1 MNRARLHARFKA
13 AIIAAT
19 VGGIAAAALAAT
31 RTRPESPAA
40 RVATWRRAFATAPD
54 RTRAALIALGMDPDH
69 AVVSEANRFRVVGFS
84 RDVCQADPIRGHRL
98 RANTRSAW
106 YELPPY
112 RWIAGAD
119 VPAVAAAVA
128 AAGGRRIGGSE
139 QSTNSWG
146 CRGPEPD
153 PAARLR
159 VLVIGDSFMQGIL
172 IGDRDTPPARLAAA
186 LGPGATVL
194 NAGVYGYG
202 PEQYLASIEEFTPR
216 FQPHIVIIGLC
227 CNDVDASDPGD
238 VARRRDRLGRAAAYC
253 AARGIACAVVAV
265 PDFRRHPETDRDP
278 AAYPECLRPGPESPA
293 AWIDLGPALAAAD
306 PEITPATRKQS
317 RLYLNRLRDGHLD
330 APGAEVWAREVARWI
345 SRSPLD
351 RRESDSTA
359 PAGQVPSP
367 ASRRAETSRTA
378 SPRPTRIPFG
388 KARPGTRSPD
398 EPAPPDRRHHSA
410 SR

>member
-13 AIIAAT
+13 AILAAT
-19 VGGIAAAALAAT
+19 VGGVALIATLAAA
-31 RTRPESPAA
+31 RTRPATPAA
-40 RVATWRRAFATAPD
+40 RAADGRREFAAAPD
-54 RTRAALIALGMDPDH
+54 RTRAALVALGMDPDH

-119 VPAVAAAVA
+119 VPTVAAAVA

-186 LGPGATVL
+186 LGPGAAVL
-194 NAGVYGYG
+194 NTGVYGYG
-202 PEQYLASIEEFTPR
+202 PEQYLASIEEFAPR
-216 FQPHIVIIGLC
+216 FRPHVVIVSLC

-238 VARRRDRLGRAAAYC
+238 VARRRDCLDRAAAYC
-253 AARGIACAVVAV
+253 AARGIDCAVVAV
-265 PDFRRHPETDRDP
+265 PDFRRYPETDRDP
-278 AAYPECLRPGPESPA
+278 AEYPECLRPGPESPA

-306 PEITPATRKQS
+306 PSITPATRKQS

-330 APGAEVWAREVARWI
+330 APGARVWGREVARWI

-359 PAGQVPSP
+359 PTGRVPSP
-367 ASRRAETSRTA
+367 ARRRA
-378 SPRPTRIPFG
+378 
-388 KARPGTRSPD
+388 GTNRN
-398 EPAPPDRRHHSA
+398 A
-410 SR
+410 